1 MAYVWSKDLETG
13 NAMIDSQH
21 KELIEAINALARAVR
36 RSQKQQNSYMI
47 TPPSILVT
55 RRRSSFVTNIL
66 ITPTTNSTMR
76 VSSALYGSLPNS

>member
-21 KELIEAINALARAVR
+21 KELIEAINALLARAVR

-66 ITPTTNSTMR
+66 ITPT
-76 VSSALYGSLPNS
+76 VP

>member
-21 KELIEAINALARAVR
+21 KELIEAINALLAACALLARAVR

-55 RRRSSFVTNIL
+55 RGGAQLRYQIS
-66 ITPTTNSTMR
+66 
-76 VSSALYGSLPNS
+76 